1 MAIIIDENTRVVVQ
15 GLTGREGRF
24 HALRNRDYGTN
35 IVAGVTPGKGG
46 TDVEGI
52 PVFDTVIEAVEAT
65 GANASVMF
73 VPARFAG
80 DAVYEAADA
89 GVAVIV
95 CITEGIPAH
104 DEARFVN
111 YVHRAHPGTV
121 LVGPNCP
128 GLISPGKCNIGI
140 MPGEIT
146 LPAKESNIG
155 PVGLVSRSG
164 TLTYQ
169 AVHELTQR
177 GIGQTT
183 CVGIG
188 GDPVPG
194 TGFIDCL
201 SRFEADPD
209 TRACVMIGEIGGSDE
224 ETAAA
229 FIASEMT
236 KPVVAYVAGVTAPPG
251 KKMGHAGA
259 IVSGSKGTA
268 AAKIEALE
276 KAGCRVGRNPS
287 EIGELMAEVLKSV

>member
-24 HALRNRDYGTN
+24 HALRNRSYGTK

-52 PVFDTVIEAVEAT
+52 PVFDTMVEAVTET
-65 GANASVMF
+65 GANASVIF
-73 VPARFAG
+73 VPARASA

-89 GVAVIV
+89 GVSVIV

-111 YVHRAHPGTV
+111 YVRRTYPDTV

-128 GLISPGKCNIGI
+128 GLISPGKSNIGI

-146 LPAKESNIG
+146 LPGG

-201 SRFEADPD
+201 SRFEADLD

-287 EIGELMAEVLKSV
+287 EIGELMAEVLKGV

>member
-24 HALRNRDYGTN
+24 HALRNRDYGTKV
-35 IVAGVTPGKGG
+35 VAGVTPGKGG
-46 TDVEGI
+46 RGVEGI
-52 PVFDTVIEAVEAT
+52 PVVDTMAEAVAET
-65 GANASVMF
+65 GANASIIF
-73 VPARFAG
+73 VPARFTA
-80 DAVYEAADA
+80 DAVYEAADS
-89 GVAVIV
+89 GVSVIV
-95 CITEGIPAH
+95 CITEGVPAH
-104 DEARFVN
+104 DEAKFVD
-111 YVHRAHPGTV
+111 YVHNACPGTV
-121 LVGPNCP
+121 RIGPNCP
-128 GLISPGKCNIGI
+128 GLISPGKSNIGI

-146 LPAKESNIG
+146 LPGG

-209 TRACVMIGEIGGSDE
+209 TAACVMIGEIGGSDE

-229 FIASEMT
+229 HNASRMT
-236 KPVVAYVAGVTAPPG
+236 KPGLAFPARGAPPPR
-251 KKMGHAGA
+251 KNMG
-259 IVSGSKGTA
+259 
-268 AAKIEALE
+268 
-276 KAGCRVGRNPS
+276 PP
-287 EIGELMAEVLKSV
+287 

>member
-24 HALRNRDYGTN
+24 HALRNRDYGTK

-52 PVFDTVIEAVEAT
+52 PVFDTVVEAVEAT
-65 GANASVMF
+65 GANAAVIF

-89 GVAVIV
+89 GVGVIV

-104 DEARFVN
+104 DEARFVD
-111 YVHRAHPGTV
+111 YVHLAYPDTV
-121 LVGPNCP
+121 LIGPNCP

-146 LPAKESNIG
+146 LPGG

-194 TGFIDCL
+194 TGVIDCL
-201 SRFEADPD
+201 ARAEPDPD
-209 TRACVMIGEIGGSDE
+209 TTACVMIGEIGGSDE

-229 FIASEMT
+229 YIASEVN
-236 KPVVAYVAGVTAPPG
+236 KPGVAYVAGGTGPPG
-251 KKMGHAGA
+251 KEMGHAGA
-259 IVSGSKGTA
+259 
-268 AAKIEALE
+268 
-276 KAGCRVGRNPS
+276 R
-287 EIGELMAEVLKSV
+287 

>member
-24 HALRNRDYGTN
+24 HALRNRDYGTKV
-35 IVAGVTPGKGG
+35 VAGVTPGKGG
-46 TDVEGI
+46 TDVEGV
-52 PVFDTVIEAVEAT
+52 PVFDTMVEAVAET
-65 GANASVMF
+65 GANASVIF
-73 VPARFAG
+73 VPARFTA
-80 DAVYEAADA
+80 DAVYEAADS
-89 GVAVIV
+89 GVNVIV
-95 CITEGIPAH
+95 CITEGVPAH
-104 DEARFVN
+104 DEAKFVD
-111 YVHRAHPGTV
+111 YVHNAYPGTV
-121 LVGPNCP
+121 LIGPNCP
-128 GLISPGKCNIGI
+128 GLISPGKSNIGI

-146 LPAKESNIG
+146 LPGG

-201 SRFEADPD
+201 SRFEADPE
-209 TRACVMIGEIGGSDE
+209 TKACVMIGEIGGSDE

-229 FIASEMT
+229 YIASEMT

-287 EIGELMAEVLKSV
+287 EIGELMAEVLKGV

>member
-24 HALRNRDYGTN
+24 HALRNRDYGTKV
-35 IVAGVTPGKGG
+35 VAGVTPGKGG
-46 TDVEGI
+46 ADVEGI
-52 PVFDTVIEAVEAT
+52 PVFDTVLDAVDET
-65 GANASVMF
+65 GANASIIF
-73 VPARFAG
+73 VPARFAA

-89 GVAVIV
+89 GVGVIV
-95 CITEGIPAH
+95 CITEGVPAH

-111 YVHRAHPGTV
+111 YVHRAYPGTV
-121 LVGPNCP
+121 LIGPNCP

-146 LPAKESNIG
+146 LPGG

-209 TRACVMIGEIGGSDE
+209 TAACVMIGEIGGSDE

-229 FIASEMT
+229 YIASEMT

-287 EIGELMAEVLKSV
+287 QIGELMAEVLKGI